1 MTYISEAEDLM
12 CEEVTW
18 AVLSLYNL
26 TQERIVKALL
36 KEVIENYM
44 ERNEV

>member
-1 MTYISEAEDLM
+1 
-12 CEEVTW
+12 
-18 AVLSLYNL
+18 L

-44 ERNEV
+44 ERNEVWVV